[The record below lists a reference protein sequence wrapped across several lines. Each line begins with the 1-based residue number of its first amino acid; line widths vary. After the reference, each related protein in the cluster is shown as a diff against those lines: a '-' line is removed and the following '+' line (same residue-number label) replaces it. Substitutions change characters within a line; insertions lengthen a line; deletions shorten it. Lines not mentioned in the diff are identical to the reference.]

1 MILRPVLARK
11 ASLEE
16 IERYWSFNDLVKMHE
31 IMDIQEEMQEF
42 IESRPAK
49 K

>member
-16 IERYWSFNDLVKMHE
+16 IERWWSFSDLIKMHE
-31 IMDIQEEMQEF
+31 AMDIQEEMQEF
-42 IESRPAK
+42 IESRPPK